1 MFILVCTI
9 GTIISTSQVGR
20 SRSCLQAKKSKMLSV
35 MHEVQTKLGGE
46 LLDEYQKPISD
57 THLNKVY
64 DAL

>member
-1 MFILVCTI
+1 
-9 GTIISTSQVGR
+9 
-20 SRSCLQAKKSKMLSV
+20 MLSV

-46 LLDEYQKPISD
+46 LLDEDHKPISD